1 MAVRPSKADKEQPGD
16 TSGAEQN
23 AREILSRADRDSA
36 DLFSTHLEKAV
47 AHVTASNEPSTDKV
61 ELWAKRT
68 GRILGLILLVVLAVN
83 LATGWFF

>member
-1 MAVRPSKADKEQPGD
+1 MEIGRPSEPDNNN
-16 TSGAEQN
+16 GAERN

-47 AHVTASNEPSTDKV
+47 AHVAASNEPSEDKL

-68 GRILGLILLVVLAVN
+68 GRVLGLILLILLAVN